1 MGDAVEEGKELASDT
16 IQAFK
21 LGMQGEEYVPGR
33 DNAEVLARTENL
45 TKLDDLRAAGVLS
58 ESEFLAARARI
69 LGPGGS
75 TESGTG
81 S

>member
-1 MGDAVEEGKELASDT
+1 MGDAVEGGKELAAET

-45 TKLDDLRAAGVLS
+45 TKLDELRAAGVLS
-58 ESEFLAARARI
+58 ESEFLAARARAMG
-69 LGPGGS
+69 LGGN
-75 TESGTG
+75 TESDIG